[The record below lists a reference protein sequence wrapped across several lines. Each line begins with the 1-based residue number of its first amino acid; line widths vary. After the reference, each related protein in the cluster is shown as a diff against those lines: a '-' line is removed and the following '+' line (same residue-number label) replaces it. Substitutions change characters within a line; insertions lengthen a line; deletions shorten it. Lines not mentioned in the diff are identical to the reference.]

1 MAERRALETLA
12 EPRRITRLERSL
24 AAEAARRGSE
34 FSDEPIDLLP
44 YLLVLLDSWRTIATV
59 VTLAVAATFFT
70 SKFLVRK
77 SYRALAIVRPT
88 PRFAMQSRLSGLS
101 MPENL
106 ASLANVTG
114 GRAGDEAEE
123 YTTILQSYAFTTALI
138 ERHRI
143 DAGPRSGIVGRALA
157 LLAGS
162 DDPQWQQYRQMAGR
176 FSCDYSAL
184 TGNLTLYYQSD
195 SAPDA
200 QRVLG
205 YYIDDLRDQLRQGDV
220 QQANTAIDSMKS
232 EAHATSDYLLQTQLY
247 ELIARQLQQLK
258 LAEVQADFAFT
269 LLEPPIAPRR
279 PYRPSIP
286 LNSGIAAM
294 LGALAASIWVLAR
307 RRADRANGPG
317 ETLRPAPDDAPPVTV
332 KVS

>member
-1 MAERRALETLA
+1 MAERRPLETLA
-12 EPRRITRLERSL
+12 ERRRVTPLERSL
-24 AAEAARRGSE
+24 TAEAAPRGSE
-34 FSDEPIDLLP
+34 FDEAIDLLP
-44 YLLVLLDSWRTIATV
+44 YLLVLRDSWRTIATV
-59 VTLAVAATFFT
+59 VVLAVAATFFA
-70 SKFLVRK
+70 SKFLIRR
-77 SYRALAIVRPT
+77 SYRAIAIVRPT
-88 PRFAMQSRLSGLS
+88 PRFAMQSRLSGSS

-114 GRAGDEAEE
+114 GRGADEAQE
-123 YTTILQSYAFTTALI
+123 YTTILQSFAFTTALI
-138 ERHRI
+138 ERRRV
-143 DAGPRSGIVGRALA
+143 DPPGAGIVGRLLS

-162 DDPQWQQYRQMAGR
+162 DDPQWQQYRQMADR

-205 YYIDDLRDQLRQGDV
+205 YYIDDLRDKLRQRDV

-269 LLEPPIAPRR
+269 VLEPPIAPRR
-279 PYRPSIP
+279 PYRPAIP
-286 LNSGIAAM
+286 LNCGLAAL
-294 LGALAASIWVLAR
+294 LGALGAGIWVLAVR
-307 RRADRANGPG
+307 RDPANDLAEPR
-317 ETLRPAPDDAPPVTV
+317 RPAPGDAPPVSV
-332 KVS
+332 KIN